1 MIKFS
6 ILLGSLE
13 REEKLTSWL
22 KKYDILWNG
31 GRSIFEYPIIGNK
44 FYSIEFNYSRPQRI
58 TFSIDNEYLS
68 IPKYSI
74 INDSIETCL
83 QNIPIITEE
92 MFCEFMDIK

>member
-44 FYSIEFNYSRPQRI
+44 FYSIEFNCRRPQRI
-58 TFSIDNEYLS
+58 TYSVGNNYLS
-68 IPKYSI
+68 MPKYSI
-74 INDSIETCL
+74 INDSIEECL
-83 QNIPIITEE
+83 KNIPIITEE

>member
-31 GRSIFEYPIIGNK
+31 GRSIFECPIIGNK
-44 FYSIEFNYSRPQRI
+44 FYSIEFNWGRPQRI
-58 TFSIDNEYLS
+58 TYSVNNNYLS
-68 IPKYSI
+68 IPQYSI
-74 INDSIETCL
+74 LNDSIETCL
-83 QNIPIITEE
+83 QNIPLITEE
-92 MFCEFMDIK
+92 MFCEFLDIK

>member
-6 ILLGSLE
+6 ILLDSLE

-44 FYSIEFNYSRPQRI
+44 FYSIEFNYKDPQRI
-58 TFSIDNEYLS
+58 TFSMNNEYLS

-74 INDSIETCL
+74 INDSIEECL
-83 QNIPIITEE
+83 KNIPIITEE